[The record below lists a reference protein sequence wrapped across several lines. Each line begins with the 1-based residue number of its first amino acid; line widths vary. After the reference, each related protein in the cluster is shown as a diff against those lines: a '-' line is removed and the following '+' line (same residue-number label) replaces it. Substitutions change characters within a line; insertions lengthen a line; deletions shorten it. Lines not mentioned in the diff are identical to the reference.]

1 MVDTSKEQIL
11 RSKFPIQGDC
21 MIRYFL
27 PWVAALSLI
36 ASVSDASAQRVPH
49 YSRTP
54 TVSPY
59 INLFRGNTGGSNS
72 YFSFVRPIQ
81 NQLRFNQEQDIRNRH
96 LTQQIQ
102 INEQMLSDP
111 LMEAGRPLL
120 GPGTLMMRPNA
131 SSLGQPTA
139 AASYLNYLHFYRM
152 PAIGGRGR
160 RLR

>member
-1 MVDTSKEQIL
+1 
-11 RSKFPIQGDC
+11 

-27 PWVAALSLI
+27 PLVVGLSLI
-36 ASVSDASAQRVPH
+36 ASVSDASAQRIPH

-81 NQLRFNQEQDIRNRH
+81 NQLRFNQEQDIQSQR

-102 INEQMLSDP
+102 FNEQMLLDP
-111 LMEAGRPLL
+111 FLEVGRETH
-120 GPGTLMMRPNA
+120 GPGTLMIRQNA
-131 SSLGQPTA
+131 SSFGRPTA
-139 AASYLNYLHFYRM
+139 AASYLNYSHFYRM
-152 PAIGGRGR
+152 PAIGSSR
-160 RLR
+160 RRSR

>member
-1 MVDTSKEQIL
+1 
-11 RSKFPIQGDC
+11 

-27 PWVAALSLI
+27 PWVVALSLI

-81 NQLRFNQEQDIRNRH
+81 TQLRFNQDQDTQSRRM
-96 LTQQIQ
+96 TQQIL

-111 LMEAGRPLL
+111 FIEVGRPMLD
-120 GPGTLMMRPNA
+120 PGTLMFRQNA
-131 SSLGQPTA
+131 SSFGRSTA

-152 PAIGGRGR
+152 PVIGGGR
-160 RLR
+160 RGSR